1 MELKTKYQYTYFIYP
16 YVVKQSRYLK
26 YIVKLLKDENCVLR
40 IFKKD
45 KDLDLYSYFSPR
57 VRDYMFGTFNYS
69 KAKLSKLNELPIETK
84 AAILAKNAC
93 TIFEYTIKK
102 DIQGKMQENN
112 GIFFKIPK
120 IEIICFNTGI
130 CFLSIKTTIE
140 NSNKFSDLLNFNYK
154 FRDINQEFSSLQNY
168 DKIRVQTD
176 CFDDVQYFKE
186 FVEKITGS
194 AVESMKLDI
203 DTERALTF
211 SYVCIDEEGWNSTNE
226 FEKIKSQYF
235 KYLNILSNDNSV
247 DYSKEDMK
255 IISKWKYAKLGVTK
269 QSVTLFSSSCDINN
283 YTVFPQEFQEQY
295 LYTYI
300 MAIYTKLYLK
310 KINLEFRLGANVN
323 KTRKEFIKFT
333 KNIWINEVTD
343 EDTGSIFYQYLKEI
357 LELDN
362 MFYDTKNKYD
372 ILYKDLNIEKNS
384 RNNIL
389 ILIFLLVG
397 FVINAI
403 NIIYLTSR

>member
-26 YIVKLLKDENCVLR
+26 YIVKLLKDENCALR

-112 GIFFKIPK
+112 GIFFKIPE